1 MNEVLRQ
8 LGTISQCQTPTR
20 LGGQIGERQKDAR
33 LRLSGTARREL
44 KMKTGG
50 PCAPVL
56 FFPISTRVN
65 PAMWGRM
72 SLPHRDKSQSPEFYG
87 RYRCKADICGQAVS
101 AEPAAN
107 DPLRSFTPD
116 NIGSVRSMGH
126 QRAPSVP
133 FAIKNKIAN

>member
-33 LRLSGTARREL
+33 LRLSGTARRKL

-50 PCAPVL
+50 LVL
-56 FFPISTRVN
+56 PFSFFRSRRASIRRCGGECRLHIATN
-65 PAMWGRM
+65 PKAQNLRSVSMQSGHLWTSGLGR
-72 SLPHRDKSQSPEFYG
+72 
-87 RYRCKADICGQAVS
+87 
-101 AEPAAN
+101 PATN

-133 FAIKNKIAN
+133 FAIKNKIAD